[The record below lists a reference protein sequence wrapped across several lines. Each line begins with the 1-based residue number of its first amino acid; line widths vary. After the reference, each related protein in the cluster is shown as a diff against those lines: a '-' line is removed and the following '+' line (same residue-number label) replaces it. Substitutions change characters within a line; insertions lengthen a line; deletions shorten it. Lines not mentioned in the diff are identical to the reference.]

1 MGQTGDFLKSAGQ
14 CGHWVAGML
23 TGSGCNCLTGPWG
36 NKLTLGQDVFI
47 KVLQEVNT
55 LLRGEPRK
63 WLTTS
68 RITQYQGL
76 LHENPHVTTDISQA
90 LNLATLSLV
99 GEGGPSHDCKELCQ
113 QT

>member
-1 MGQTGDFLKSAGQ
+1 
-14 CGHWVAGML
+14 ML
-23 TGSGCNCLTGPWG
+23 TGSGCSCQGA
-36 NKLTLGQDVFI
+36 NKLTLGRDVFV